1 MTSYR
6 INIISDQLV
15 YIAWDKNPLR
25 DEAYRF
31 IDDLTVIL
39 DDATQPLYFLSD
51 LRNGRII
58 DIRAIHL
65 LSELTTHR
73 NWAGS
78 TAFSENPLSKLFTMT
93 FRKGIFNDLDRN
105 TFFATPEEAI
115 SFLEVLSPGIS
126 ECMEWAKILA

>member
-6 INIISDQLV
+6 INIISNQLV

-51 LRNGRII
+51 LRHGRII
-58 DIRAIHL
+58 DIRAIQ
-65 LSELTTHR
+65 
-73 NWAGS
+73 
-78 TAFSENPLSKLFTMT
+78 FIK
-93 FRKGIFNDLDRN
+93 
-105 TFFATPEEAI
+105 
-115 SFLEVLSPGIS
+115 
-126 ECMEWAKILA
+126 